1 MQKIAESY
9 RVLITFIKTLRKS
22 HNFFTSFIRA
32 LTPAVESLLKDRRKV
47 IIRKDT
53 MEWILK
59 ELIDREIDIGK
70 FDHIEVLNDY
80 YFRDIKKDDIV
91 LDIGA
96 GAGLYSLLAGIKAKK
111 VYSIEPLLSEIFIE
125 HIKGTNNIKLLPF
138 AFGRDNYE
146 VVCKYWG
153 KVKNVYAHDLAYILN
168 NIDSRISVIKC
179 DCEGC
184 EWDGFLGCK
193 DFKNVRFI
201 DMEYHTNSRKDLS
214 ILFSHLKKNGFSVE
228 EKVGLPSSF
237 KYIGCLYAKRVG
249 GDYYE

>member
-1 MQKIAESY
+1 MQKIVESY
-9 RVLITFIKTLRKS
+9 RVLIAFIKALRES
-22 HNFFTSFIRA
+22 HNFFTSFYRA
-32 LTPAVESLLKDRRKV
+32 LTPAVESLLKDRGKV

-53 MEWILK
+53 IEWILK
-59 ELIDREIDIGK
+59 ELMDREIDIGK

-80 YFRDIKKDDIV
+80 YFGDIEKDDIV

-96 GAGLYSLLAGIKAKK
+96 GAGLYSLLVGFKAKK
-111 VYSIEPLLSEIFIE
+111 VYSIEPLLSDIFIE

-138 AFGRDNYE
+138 AFGRDNHN

-153 KVKNVYAHDLAYILN
+153 KVKNVYAHNLAYILN
-168 NIDSRISVIKC
+168 NIDSKISIIKC

-193 DFKNVRFI
+193 DFKHVRLI
-201 DMEYHTNSRKDLS
+201 DMEYHTHNRKDLS
-214 ILFSHLKKNGFSVE
+214 MFISHLEMCGFSVKR
-228 EKVGLPSSF
+228 KVGLSSSF

-249 GDYYE
+249 DEYK

>member
-9 RVLITFIKTLRKS
+9 RILIAFIKAFRES
-22 HNFFTSFIRA
+22 HIFFISFFRA
-32 LTPAVESLLKDRRKV
+32 LIPAVESLLKDSGKV
-47 IIRKDT
+47 INRKDT
-53 MEWILK
+53 IEWILE
-59 ELIDREIDIGK
+59 ELMDREIDIGK

-80 YFRDIKKDDIV
+80 YFGDIKKDDIV

-125 HIKGTNNIKLLPF
+125 HTKGTNNIKLLPF
-138 AFGRDNYE
+138 AFGRDKHE

-153 KVKNVYAHDLAYILN
+153 KVKNVYAHNLVYILN
-168 NIDSRISVIKC
+168 SIDSKISVIKC

-193 DFKNVRFI
+193 DFKNVRII
-201 DMEYHTNSRKDLS
+201 DMEYHTNNRKDLS
-214 ILFSHLKKNGFSVE
+214 MFFSHLKRNGFSVE
-228 EKVGLPSSF
+228 KRIGLSSSF
-237 KYIGCLYAKRVG
+237 KYIGCLYAKRM
-249 GDYYE
+249 GDKQ